1 MTGIAPILAQ
11 AAEAPESLSAGGA
24 VIMCLSVSLVLGLNI
39 FCFWRILREPE
50 PAAHHHVPLEIDTH
64 DLDT

>member
-1 MTGIAPILAQ
+1 MNGITLILALT
-11 AAEAPESLSAGGA
+11 AEAPTSLSAGGA
-24 VIMCLSVSLVLGLNI
+24 VIMILSVSLVLGLNI

-50 PAAHHHVPLEIDTH
+50 PTEHHHVPLEIDTH